1 MAFDIEQW
9 KTQAAIRYE
18 KLKDGLNRESA
29 GQLYAFLSITALW
42 PVLDAAQRGNW
53 GAVGTLAGL
62 TAASLG
68 TNLLANQIQG
78 WKDEASAVKQ
88 VSEAAQHDPALRA
101 ELDLVLQKLDAIAAM
116 EKNLSDADK
125 AWFAK
130 TLKDEL
136 EKLQSGITY
145 TASVTGGGAIAQ
157 GSGTAVGA
165 GAVLIKGD
173 VKGDVIIH
181 QPTGGPAP
189 LPLDEALQS
198 YLDNLIATHRH
209 LRLQGIRA
217 GSQPLSV
224 ALEKVYVSLTADDKH
239 AGGGQAHKTGNED
252 FQLERGSLTIADALR
267 RYRRLVIIGDPGCG
281 KTTLLSYLTLTYA
294 RSVRQDDKTVQE
306 RLKLEEGDHLPIF
319 LPLRDLGQHLKAENP
334 NPGKDGPALLL
345 SYLREYYLAQN
356 ICLPEDFFNA
366 ALESGKAVILLD
378 GMDELADIA
387 LRQRT
392 ARLIEK
398 FAGRYPKCRFVVTS
412 RVVGYEGAAR
422 VGAEFGLA
430 KVRDFSPAEVRQF
443 VRDWTRV
450 VEVTLAGSESQDV
463 LRLADE
469 QSGRL
474 TQAIETNPRV
484 AELAVNPLLLTVIAL
499 VHRYRAQLPERRSE
513 LYEEAVEVLLGHWD
527 EAKPGMESSVQVV
540 GITQKLDGGDR
551 RSILEPVAFWLHEH
565 KLREIERDDLRPLLM
580 PTFQNMAT
588 TPALAA
594 KALDDFLRVINER
607 SGLLIERGAGV
618 YGFAH
623 LTFQE
628 YLAAR
633 ALADRADA
641 LDFTLKVLSDPWWR
655 EVILLQAGYL
665 SDGGKRRVSELIAAI
680 MNADPKTEPE
690 PHHHLLLAAECL
702 FDVGSARVEGDLLGQ
717 ARGRLQKQ
725 ADVPLQKGNKPAL
738 LGKLAAMNALAR
750 IDSGKIVS
758 QFWKQPWGEPEWI
771 TIPEGEFWMGDDKS
785 KYDDERPAHK
795 LFLPEY
801 RIARVPVTNAQY
813 AIYVRDS
820 GAQPPSHWRGGQV
833 PQGKENH
840 PIVNVTWFD
849 VLAYCKW
856 LGEKTNQKISLP
868 SEAEWE
874 KAAKGSLE
882 NRKYPWGNEWKEL
895 HCNSSELGLGDTTP
909 VGLFLN
915 GASPYGVLDMS
926 GNVWEWT
933 RSIVRE
939 WDEKREKVIKEFGY
953 PYNPVDGRE
962 EINNSNRFSRGV
974 RGGSFAPTVVGV
986 RCALRNWYVPDY
998 WDVNYGFRVVVF
1010 FSPRFA

>member
-1 MAFDIEQW
+1 MPDREERLKIEENIQQLEQL
-9 KTQAAIRYE
+9 KASGAMPAALADASIAMWQE
-18 KLKDGLNRESA
+18 KL
-29 GQLYAFLSITALW
+29 
-42 PVLDAAQRGNW
+42 V
-53 GAVGTLAGL
+53 
-62 TAASLG
+62 
-68 TNLLANQIQG
+68 
-78 WKDEASAVKQ
+78 ASA
-88 VSEAAQHDPALRA
+88 
-101 ELDLVLQKLDAIAAM
+101 
-116 EKNLSDADK
+116 NLEGD
-125 AWFAK
+125 
-130 TLKDEL
+130 
-136 EKLQSGITY
+136 
-145 TASVTGGGAIAQ
+145 GAIAQ
-157 GSGTAVGA
+157 GNNSNAAGQDAFLVSGGVE
-165 GAVLIKGD
+165 KSN
-173 VKGDVIIH
+173 IIH
-181 QPTGGPAP
+181 GDDNQITQNNYYGTQPTKP

-198 YLDNLIATHRH
+198 YLENLISTHRH

-224 ALEKVYVSLTADDKH
+224 ALEKVYVSLTADDKQ
-239 AGGGQAHKTGNED
+239 AGGNKRETSEMRD
-252 FQLERGSLTIADALR
+252 MGSALTIADALG

-294 RSVRQDDKTVQE
+294 RALRQADTTVQE
-306 RLKLEEGDHLPIF
+306 RLALAENDHLPIF
-319 LPLRDLGQHLKAENP
+319 LPLRDLGQHLRAEK
-334 NPGKDGPALLL
+334 PGMDGPALMLT
-345 SYLREYYLAQN
+345 YLRDYYLAQN

-412 RVVGYEGAAR
+412 RVVGYDGAAR

-450 VEVTLAGSESQDV
+450 VESTLAGSDSLDV

-527 EAKPGMESSVQVV
+527 EVKGIENAAAVA
-540 GITQKLDGGDR
+540 GITQTLDGGDR
-551 RSILEPVAFWLHEH
+551 RSLLEPVAFWMHAH
-565 KLREIERDDLRPLLM
+565 NRREIERDDLRPLLL
-580 PTFQNMAT
+580 PTFQNMAA
-588 TPALAA
+588 TPALAS

-607 SGLLIERGAGV
+607 SGLLVERGAGV

-641 LDFTLKVLSDPWWR
+641 LAYTLKILPDAWWR

-665 SDGGKRRVSELIAAI
+665 SGQGKRRVSELIAAI
-680 MNADPKTEPE
+680 MIADPKTEPE

-717 ARGRLQKQ
+717 ARQRLQKY
-725 ADVPLQKGNKPAL
+725 ADVPFKKGDKAAL
-738 LGKLAAMNALAR
+738 LAKLAAMNALAR
-750 IDSGKIVS
+750 IESGKIVS

-771 TIPEGEFWMGDDKS
+771 TIPAGEFWMGSD
-785 KYDDERPAHK
+785 KYDDEKPVHK
-795 LFLPEY
+795 LHLPEY
-801 RIARVPVTNAQY
+801 QIARVPVTNAQY
-813 AIYVRDS
+813 VIYIRDS
-820 GAQPPSHWRGGQV
+820 GAKPPEHWRGGQV

-840 PIVNVTWFD
+840 PVVYVSWFD
-849 VLAYCKW
+849 AIAYCQW
-856 LGEKTNQKISLP
+856 LSGKLDKPISLP

-874 KAAKGSLE
+874 KAAKGPIGANPSPSG
-882 NRKYPWGNEWKEL
+882 RGAGVRAYPWGNEWKDL

-915 GASPYGVLDMS
+915 GASPYGLLDMS

-933 RSIVRE
+933 RSVVRLRRE
-939 WDEKREKVIKEFGY
+939 TGDEVIKGYGY
-953 PYNPVDGRE
+953 PYKAGDGRE
-962 EINNSNRFSRGV
+962 DLSVNKNSSRGL
-974 RGGSFAPTVVGV
+974 RGGSFPNDSVVV
-986 RCALRNWYVPDY
+986 RCAYRLGYYPVNRNDY
-998 WDVNYGFRVVVF
+998 FGFRVVVCSPF
-1010 FSPRFA
+1010 FSH